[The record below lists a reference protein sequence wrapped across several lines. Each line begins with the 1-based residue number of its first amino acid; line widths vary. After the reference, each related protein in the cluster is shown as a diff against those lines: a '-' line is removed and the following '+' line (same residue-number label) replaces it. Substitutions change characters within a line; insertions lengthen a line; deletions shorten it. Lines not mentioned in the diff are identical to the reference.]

1 MTGHPRDVVVV
12 CPTEYGGQLEHAADL
27 ALALHA
33 SPDVA
38 AVSLVSRPG
47 AREYLGWAPEHPVRV
62 VETVP
67 PRRTRVP
74 RSAPGRALRAG
85 LQVLDLVREHLAVRA
100 VTARAGHDA
109 VLALDSTKY
118 PFPGVLR
125 AHPGQRT
132 AVFVHN
138 AQPHFDL
145 DSAGPRERV
154 LLWLDRACARRAD
167 RVVTHGREQAVIVR
181 GYTTRPVSAVDLPV
195 SSRLDPE
202 APAAPVAESTG
213 PYALCI
219 GEVRANKGIEL
230 AVVAAGEAGVPL
242 LVRGKAESPELAAE
256 LAALAD
262 RHPSVDV
269 VDWELWLRAIY
280 SGWRFDRVDAVTS
293 ILAWSGGS
301 MQSQRDRMAAGEE
314 MALRKTLV
322 RFEKELS
329 PEERDKL
336 LRRLREGSPLAAASD
351 AEQALRDGRTEDAR
365 RLLGTAAAMM
375 PSQRRVALK
384 ARIARLPGGMRWLV
398 SRQRAVDASVGY
410 TDAMRR

>member
-1 MTGHPRDVVVV
+1 MSSESGLPGCPRDIVVV

-27 ALALHA
+27 ALALDA

-47 AREYLGWAPEHPVRV
+47 AREYLGWAAEHPVRV

-100 VTARAGHDA
+100 VAARASHDA

-118 PFPGVLR
+118 PLPAVLR
-125 AHPGQRT
+125 ARRAQRT

-145 DSAGPRERV
+145 GSAGLRERV

-167 RVVTHGREQAVIVR
+167 RVVTHGREQAEIIR
-181 GYTTRPVSAVDLPV
+181 GYTTRPVTAVDLPV
-195 SSRLDPE
+195 SSRLDPG
-202 APAAPVAESTG
+202 APAAPAAAATG

-256 LAALAD
+256 LAALAR

-269 VDWELWLRAIY
+269 VDRFLSRDEFAGYVKDAAVIVLPYTHFDAHSGVLAKAVGAGTPVVASDLASLRAQAGDY
-280 SGWRFDRVDAVTS
+280 AGFR
-293 ILAWSGGS
+293 
-301 MQSQRDRMAAGEE
+301 AAD
-314 MALRKTLV
+314 V
-322 RFEKELS
+322 H
-329 PEERDKL
+329 D
-336 LRRLREGSPLAAASD
+336 AAAFG
-351 AEQALRDGRTEDAR
+351 AALRDAFDDAVRTRGAPPSAPGGATPGADVHADWGPSVAAV
-365 RLLGTAAAMM
+365 LGTE
-375 PSQRRVALK
+375 
-384 ARIARLPGGMRWLV
+384 
-398 SRQRAVDASVGY
+398 RA
-410 TDAMRR
+410 